1 MLTSFPTQY
10 NVGAAESKWQ
20 KYWQEQKIYQWQ
32 APDSRFNS
40 FVIDTPPPTV
50 SGLLHMGH
58 VFSYTQA
65 DFIARFQRMQGKQ
78 VFYPMGF
85 DDNGLPTE
93 RLVEKIIGKKASIY
107 EQENGQGSFVKKCQE
122 VVQEAETE
130 FESLFNQIALSV
142 DWEQKYQTISPQSQ
156 KLSQASFLD
165 LWHKGFI
172 EKKLAPVF
180 YDIADRTALA
190 QADLVDNEVEG
201 FQYQFYFTIEK
212 YQVAIM
218 TTRPELLPACVAIMV
233 HPQDGRYQKFI
244 GKKAV
249 SPLFNIEVLVI
260 ADDLVQFEK
269 GTGAVMC
276 CTFGDETD
284 LKWQKKHNLPNREI
298 INSFGKFK
306 TASELTHLADNK
318 LYQELLADKKLK
330 EGKEAL
336 VLALTQQKLLLGE
349 PQKIVRSVKCAERSG
364 TPIEI
369 ISQEQ
374 WFIKLLNKKADLHHK
389 VEQCNWKPN
398 YMKVRIQQWIDG
410 LAFDWCISRQR
421 FFGVKFPVW
430 KLVSLDDTTTKFVV
444 AHISQL
450 PVDPLLDLPFGYVKT
465 SHNLVEDTSGQRW
478 QIFPET
484 AVMDT
489 WATSSITPQLS
500 SHGISSNFCFDYD
513 RHQQLF
519 PADLRPQ
526 AHEIIRT
533 WAFYTIA
540 KSLLHADSVPWYNL
554 MISGWCLASDKT
566 KMSKSKGNVI
576 TPASLIASKGADAVR
591 YWASASSLGADIT
604 YSEEVF
610 KIGQKLITKLFN
622 ACKFAYSHFGV
633 LKKFDNAYFV
643 ENITHA
649 ADLYILQ
656 KLQNVLEI
664 YQQEFQQF
672 EYAKAREVV
681 EEFFW
686 KYLCDNYLE
695 ICKVRCYGLVAEK
708 YAGQTLNQEQKENI
722 LAGQQSAVSSLY
734 LIFNVVLKLFAPFL
748 PHICEELYSLVF
760 TAEFAEKKSIHSCN
774 NFAYLPLCFEN
785 SKALQQGEWL
795 LATLFAVR
803 KYKSEHNLSMKTT
816 INKLIVHYNFCD
828 DVLLDLANVCNAN
841 NVEIN
846 LFLEN
851 IKIEN

>member
-10 NVGAAESKWQ
+10 NAGATESKWQ

-180 YDIADRTALA
+180 YDITDRTALA

-336 VLALTQQKLLLGE
+336 VLALSQQKLLLGD

-430 KLVSLDDTTTKFVV
+430 KLVLPDGSQTKFVV

-500 SHGISSNFCFDYD
+500 SHGISSNFCFDYN

-695 ICKVRCYGLVAEK
+695 ICKVRCYGLLAEK
-708 YAGQTLNQEQKENI
+708 YTGQTLNQEQQENI

-785 SKALQQGEWL
+785 SKAVQQGEWL